1 MRIVDVHAHYYP
13 KPYLTLLRRIVAN
26 DSTPWGRHN
35 AMTLA
40 GNIGGTPAMWE
51 IAAHIDDMDAAGVEV
66 QALSLSHPQAYL
78 GDEDVAVEAARITNY
93 SLAEVCARYP
103 SRFKGLASLP
113 LPHVEPA
120 LYELS

>member
-66 QALSLSHPQAYL
+66 QALSLSHPRRTWETKTSQSRRPASPTTRWPRSAPAIHRASR
-78 GDEDVAVEAARITNY
+78 VWR
-93 SLAEVCARYP
+93 RY
-103 SRFKGLASLP
+103 RFRTSS
-113 LPHVEPA
+113 PHCT
-120 LYELS
+120 S